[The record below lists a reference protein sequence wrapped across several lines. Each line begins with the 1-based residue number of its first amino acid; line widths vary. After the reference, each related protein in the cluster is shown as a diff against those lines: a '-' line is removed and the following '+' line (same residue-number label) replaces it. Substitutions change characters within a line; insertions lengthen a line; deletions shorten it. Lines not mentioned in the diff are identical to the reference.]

1 MKTMNSQNG
10 FTLIELLVT
19 VAIIGILTAIALPS
33 YMSSVIK
40 GSRNSVQTELM
51 QMAALE
57 EKIYLNSNSYSTASP
72 VITTAYN
79 GQNTGG
85 LGWSAN
91 SKDGRYTFSCVACT
105 ANTYTLTATPVATTS
120 QASDGTLS
128 IDQMGNKV
136 WTGGSAATW

>member
-1 MKTMNSQNG
+1 MKTQNRPYG
-10 FTLIELLVT
+10 FTLIELLVV

-51 QMAALE
+51 QMAALQ
-57 EKIYLNSNSYSTASP
+57 EKIYLNSNSYTTASP
-72 VITTAYN
+72 AITTGYN

-91 SKDGRYTFSCVACT
+91 SKDGKYAFACAACT
-105 ANTYTLTATPVATTS
+105 ASTYTLTATPVAGTS
-120 QASDGTLS
+120 QANDGTLS

-136 WTGGSAATW
+136 WAGGSAATW